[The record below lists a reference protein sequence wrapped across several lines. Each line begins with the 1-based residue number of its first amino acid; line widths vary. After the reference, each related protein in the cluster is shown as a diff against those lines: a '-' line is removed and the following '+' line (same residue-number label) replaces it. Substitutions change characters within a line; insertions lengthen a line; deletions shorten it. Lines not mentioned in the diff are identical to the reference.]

1 MMLVNRLAMARWSM
15 LFILFLVCIHDAPAA
30 DRISEEDAV
39 SRLQKTTAS
48 LIDPALPRRSF
59 AGWLNEKFRNWDI
72 QWKLSDCL
80 GSESAN
86 AQKDEALHEIPVCVQ
101 VNIMQPGQEVHGDTS
116 DGFHMLFLIGS
127 QKKGF
132 ITTPRLRAAT
142 RQDGEEVVPLTSLR
156 DVEP

>member
-1 MMLVNRLAMARWSM
+1 MLVNRLAIARCGV
-15 LFILFLVCIHDAPAA
+15 LFILSLVCIHGARAA

-59 AGWLNEKFRNWDI
+59 AGWLNEKFRAWDI
-72 QWKLSDCL
+72 QWKLGDCL
-80 GSESAN
+80 ASKSAN
-86 AQKDEALHEIPVCVQ
+86 GEKDEALHEVPVCVQ
-101 VNIMQPGQEVHGDTS
+101 VNIMQPGQEIHGDSS
-116 DGFHMLFLIGS
+116 DGYHMLFLIGS

-142 RQDGEEVVPLTSLR
+142 RQDGDEVVPLSSLR